1 LKIENIFSEKI
12 KIHWLVPVV
21 MVGIASIMGIIIPKM
36 IISTDPVSQYKTF
49 LFIWLLIISALAV
62 STVRYIKDTTLKSL
76 LYLIMGFT
84 TFWIVGASYHGSY
97 LHLIMVQPENTEYYK
112 LFNTDF
118 IPVILFAIANAIT
131 VLVALIDGRKNGMI
145 FGSMGLGVII
155 FSITSS
161 GLEFVGSKIDI
172 LLLLIILWAIIPVS
186 WIRFLSSSIDDSM
199 LTLEKRFFSVLK
211 GALITVLTYIIIGLL
226 TYYTLAGSAVALGS
240 FSLTMFI
247 SNYQAQLSYL
257 AVTIAYFYILPNVIL
272 ILSTFLI
279 YDFSLHAFNLKKQ
292 IREDGTIIY
301 LAKEI
306 MTESVIGTDY
316 DPFEDI
322 IKEMKEFKK
331 DFSRNK
337 LNRLV
342 STQKIGTFKEQL
354 DFLNSKYD
362 VGSKEDAVKILKQIE
377 KETEFTFK

>member
-1 LKIENIFSEKI
+1 LKINNIFSGKI
-12 KIHWLVPVV
+12 KIHWIVPVV

-199 LTLEKRFFSVLK
+199 LTFEKRFFSVLK

-226 TYYTLAGSAVALGS
+226 TYYTLAGNDVALGS

-257 AVTIAYFYILPNVIL
+257 ALTIGYFYILPNVIL

-292 IREDGTIIY
+292 IREDGTIVY

-306 MTESVIGTDY
+306 MTESVTGTDY

-331 DFSRNK
+331 DFSKNK
-337 LNRLV
+337 INRLV

-354 DFLNSKYD
+354 DFLNSKYN

>member
-1 LKIENIFSEKI
+1 
-12 KIHWLVPVV
+12 
-21 MVGIASIMGIIIPKM
+21 
-36 IISTDPVSQYKTF
+36 
-49 LFIWLLIISALAV
+49 
-62 STVRYIKDTTLKSL
+62 
-76 LYLIMGFT
+76 
-84 TFWIVGASYHGSY
+84 
-97 LHLIMVQPENTEYYK
+97 VQPENTEYYK

-145 FGSMGLGVII
+145 FGSMGLGVIV
-155 FSITSS
+155 FSITLS

-186 WIRFLSSSIDDSM
+186 WIRFLSSSINDTT

-211 GALITVLTYIIIGLL
+211 GALITVPTYIIVGLL
-226 TYYTLAGSAVALGS
+226 TYYILTGTATALGS

-247 SNYQAQLSYL
+247 SNYKAQLSYL
-257 AVTIAYFYILPNVIL
+257 ALTIGYFYILPNVIL

-279 YDFSLHAFNLKKQ
+279 YDFSLYSFNLKKQ
-292 IREDGTIIY
+292 IHKDGTIVY
-301 LAKEI
+301 LAKE
-306 MTESVIGTDY
+306 TNKESVSGNDY

-331 DFSRNK
+331 DFSKNK
-337 LNRLV
+337 INRLV
-342 STQKIGTFKEQL
+342 SAQKIGTFKEQL

-362 VGSKEDAVKILKQIE
+362 IGSKEEAVKILKQIE
-377 KETEFTFK
+377 KETEFAFK

>member
-1 LKIENIFSEKI
+1 MKVEAIFSEKI
-12 KIHWLVPVV
+12 KIHWAVPVV
-21 MVGIASIMGIIIPKM
+21 MVGIASIMGIMISKM
-36 IISTDPVSQYKTF
+36 IISTDPVSQSKTF

-97 LHLIMVQPENTEYYK
+97 LHLIMMQPENTEYYK

-211 GALITVLTYIIIGLL
+211 GALITVPTYIIIGLL
-226 TYYTLAGSAVALGS
+226 TYYTLAGSAAALGS

-257 AVTIAYFYILPNVIL
+257 ALSIGYFYILPNVIL
-272 ILSTFLI
+272 ILSAFLI

-292 IREDGTIIY
+292 IHEDGTIVY
-301 LAKEI
+301 LAKEKQKE
-306 MTESVIGTDY
+306 TVAGNDS

-337 LNRLV
+337 INRLV
-342 STQKIGTFKEQL
+342 SAQKIGTFKEQL

-362 VGSKEDAVKILKQIE
+362 IGSKEDAVKILKQIE

>member
-1 LKIENIFSEKI
+1 MKINDIFSEKI
-12 KIHWLVPVV
+12 KIHWIVPVV

-76 LYLIMGFT
+76 LYLIIGFT

-211 GALITVLTYIIIGLL
+211 GALITVLTYIIICLL
-226 TYYTLAGSAVALGS
+226 TYYTLSGSAAALES

-257 AVTIAYFYILPNVIL
+257 ALSIGYFYILPNVIL

-306 MTESVIGTDY
+306 KTESVIGTDY

-337 LNRLV
+337 INRLV
-342 STQKIGTFKEQL
+342 SAQKIGTFKEQI

-362 VGSKEDAVKILKQIE
+362 IGSKEDAVKILKQIE